1 MKCNVY
7 DRVERPNLDD
17 RGKNAIV
24 ESEQETIPLYVRDD
38 PLSGL

>member
-1 MKCNVY
+1 MY
-7 DRVERPNLDD
+7 DCVERSNLDD
-17 RGKNAIV
+17 RGKNNAIV